1 MPTEYMSLIDW
12 SVILLVVLALVVSG
26 ALRMRSRGHG
36 PHGSKPEMS
45 GRRIP
50 DSGKNGRDNAKTP
63 RQTGSKYRDDYSI
76 WVNILKEEKPNTHD
90 FDLLG
95 TRATVLWR
103 DNDPEVSVVCI
114 TQFSNG
120 TPKTIKYDHFEF
132 NIKEWYWCA
141 TAPRGSADVI
151 KKKFEELFRVP
162 SGT

>member
-1 MPTEYMSLIDW
+1 MSLIVW
-12 SVILLVVLALVVSG
+12 SVIILVILALAVAG
-26 ALRMRSRGHG
+26 AVRKRARGHERHSSEPG
-36 PHGSKPEMS
+36 LSS
-45 GRRIP
+45 RSIS
-50 DSGKNGRDNAKTP
+50 DSGNDRRDGDKTP
-63 RQTGSKYRDDYSI
+63 RQTESKSRDDYSI
-76 WVNILKEEKPNTHD
+76 WVSVLKEEKPNTHH

-95 TRATVLWR
+95 TRATVLWK

-120 TPKTIKYDHFEF
+120 TPKTNKYDHFEF

-141 TAPRGSADVI
+141 TTPRGSAEVI